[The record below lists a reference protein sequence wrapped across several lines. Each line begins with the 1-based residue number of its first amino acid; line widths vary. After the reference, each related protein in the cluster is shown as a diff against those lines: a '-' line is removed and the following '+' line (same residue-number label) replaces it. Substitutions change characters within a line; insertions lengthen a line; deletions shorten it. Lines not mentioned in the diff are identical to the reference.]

1 MLQDLTVTGMILSV
15 QPIGEY
21 DRRVVLLTKEKGK
34 ISAFAKGARRQG
46 SSLLAATAP
55 FCFGTFTVYEGR
67 SSYTIR
73 HADIQNYFE
82 ALRMDLEGA
91 WYGMYFLEIADTW
104 YGMYF
109 LEIADFYGRE
119 NNDESQ
125 MLNLLFVTLKAVEK
139 SQIDRMLIRN
149 VFELKA
155 MVLNGEYPDFFQCV
169 NCGSEEGIC
178 AIFSTQDGVACQAC
192 AKTENQGVLLDESS
206 LYTLQYI
213 VYSDLRKLYS
223 FTVSPVVLE
232 KVRRV
237 VTLCRGK
244 YIGKTFQAEKLLE
257 EVQQ

>member
-55 FCFGTFTVYEGR
+55 FCFGKFTIYEGR

-73 HADIQNYFE
+73 QADIQNYFE

-91 WYGMYFLEIADTW
+91 W

-139 SQIDRMLIRN
+139 NQIDRRLIRS

-155 MVLNGEYPDFFQCV
+155 MVLNGEYPDFFHCV
-169 NCGSEEGIC
+169 NCGSEEGLHS
-178 AIFSTQDGVACQAC
+178 FFVTQDGVACKECTQVLR
-192 AKTENQGVLLDESS
+192 QGIALDESS

-223 FTVSPVVLE
+223 FTVSTSVLE

-244 YIGKTFQAEKLLE
+244 YIGRTFQTEKLLE
-257 EVQQ
+257 EV

>member
-91 WYGMYFLEIADTW
+91 WYGMYFLEIAD
-104 YGMYF
+104 
-109 LEIADFYGRE
+109 FYGRE

-178 AIFSTQDGVACQAC
+178 TFFITQDGVACQAC

>member
-55 FCFGTFTVYEGR
+55 FCFGKFAIYEGR

-91 WYGMYFLEIADTW
+91 WYGMYFLEIAD
-104 YGMYF
+104 
-109 LEIADFYGRE
+109 FYGRE

-125 MLNLLFVTLKAVEK
+125 MLNLMFATLKAVEK
-139 SQIDRMLIRN
+139 NQIDRRLIRS

-155 MVLNGEYPDFFQCV
+155 MVLNGEYPDFFHCI
-169 NCGSEEGIC
+169 NCGSEEGLHSFYI
-178 AIFSTQDGVACQAC
+178 AQDGVACQAC
-192 AKTENQGVLLDESS
+192 TQSQKQGIPLDLSS

-223 FTVSPVVLE
+223 FTVSEPVLE
-232 KVRRV
+232 KVRHV
-237 VTLCRGK
+237 VTLCREK
-244 YIGKTFQAEKLLE
+244 YIGRTFQTEKLLT
-257 EVQQ
+257 EV

>member
-55 FCFGTFTVYEGR
+55 FCFGKFTIYEGR

-91 WYGMYFLEIADTW
+91 WYGMYFLEIAD
-104 YGMYF
+104 
-109 LEIADFYGRE
+109 FYGRE

-125 MLNLLFVTLKAVEK
+125 MLNLLFVTLKAIEK
-139 SQIDRMLIRN
+139 NQIDRILIRN

-155 MVLNGEYPDFFQCV
+155 MVLNGEYPDFFHCV
-169 NCGSEEGIC
+169 NCGSEDRLGIFY
-178 AIFSTQDGVACQAC
+178 ITKDGVACQEC
-192 AKTENQGVLLDESS
+192 ARGQKQGVLLDESS

-213 VYSDLRKLYS
+213 VCSDLRKLYS
-223 FTVSPVVLE
+223 FTVSPTVLE
-232 KVRRV
+232 TVRLV
-237 VTLCRGK
+237 VKLCREK
-244 YIGKTFQAEKLLE
+244 YIGKSFQTEKLLE
-257 EVQQ
+257 EVQR